1 MYNKTEEKEKDM
13 LMLAKDQECQQMLDK
28 MAYNWEVAASRMAL
42 ITEERQKGLYDDSSV
57 EAMAVFNRLERVGT
71 LMLALKDRPQAL
83 LQKADWKRSHQT
95 YICA

>member
-57 EAMAVFNRLERVGT
+57 EAMA
-71 LMLALKDRPQAL
+71 AP
-83 LQKADWKRSHQT
+83 
-95 YICA
+95 I